1 MRVLFLLSILLSST
15 FAARGD
21 VAVLMLEPTNTGMSR
36 YTRAGHS
43 AVYLISVC
51 EESPVKLRLCHPGE
65 EGSVISTYGHFGE
78 TESFNWNV
86 TPVIEYLYGVEEEK
100 DIPIYGDPEL
110 RRELQ
115 ERYRQRYLREVCPAT
130 PCGTGLGQWREMV
143 GATFA
148 REIYAFRVRTT
159 REQDQ
164 SLVDEFNALPNVNR
178 YNGFT
183 RNCADFTRKLVN
195 RYFPGAARPDLLND
209 FGMTSPKAV
218 AESFANYGKKHPE
231 LQYSVERFTQVPGA
245 IRRSQDNRK
254 GTEVIFRSKKW
265 SVPLFIAGS
274 PFVVYSAVAYYLIG
288 RFHQDYGYVKA
299 EREAWE
305 GYKGRFPAILA
316 RAVKDRVFARER
328 DVEGFFR
335 LAAREGRTLLDA
347 RGEPVLELE
356 GARAG
361 LTRETLMQPD
371 SDPMVAERLMLARV
385 DAMLKAAPK
394 DRESLG
400 EFREDWQILQEL
412 GRTQEGGETVAAK

>member
-1 MRVLFLLSILLSST
+1 VWWCLYISCGPNANLSYIHPAELS
-15 FAARGD
+15 ARGARAD

-86 TPVIEYLYGVEEEK
+86 TPVNEYLYGVEEEK

-115 ERYRQRYLREVCPAT
+115 ERYRQKYLREVCPAT

-159 REQDQ
+159 AEQDQ
-164 SLVDEFNALPNVNR
+164 SLVNEFNAMPNVNR

-195 RYFPGAARPDLLND
+195 LYFPGSARPDLLND

-218 AESFANYGKKHPE
+218 AKSFANYGKHPE
-231 LQYSVERFTQVPGA
+231 LGYSVEC
-245 IRRSQDNRK
+245 IRRCRD
-254 GTEVIFRSKKW
+254 RS
-265 SVPLFIAGS
+265 
-274 PFVVYSAVAYYLIG
+274 
-288 RFHQDYGYVKA
+288 
-299 EREAWE
+299 EEA
-305 GYKGRFPAILA
+305 RITA
-316 RAVKDRVFARER
+316 RARR
-328 DVEGFFR
+328 
-335 LAAREGRTLLDA
+335 
-347 RGEPVLELE
+347 
-356 GARAG
+356 
-361 LTRETLMQPD
+361 
-371 SDPMVAERLMLARV
+371 
-385 DAMLKAAPK
+385 
-394 DRESLG
+394 
-400 EFREDWQILQEL
+400 
-412 GRTQEGGETVAAK
+412 